1 MGYMCIMHI
10 YMNICMIPSPAH
22 ETPPL
27 EWVGSPRNT
36 PLPRILLV
44 FCSSWHIYLCNA
56 HAKVK
61 LPTYNLF
68 LHSYI
73 HTYIYIHNPLHIPDK
88 PSCYILC
95 LYTTYKL
102 STCYIFTLYAL
113 STKNLCILYI
123 YIEPIYYIYITY
135 ILSIYYQEAI

>member
-1 MGYMCIMHI
+1 MYI

-36 PLPRILLV
+36 PLPCILLV
-44 FCSSWHIYLCNA
+44 FCSPWHIYLCNA

-73 HTYIYIHNPLHIPDK
+73 PTCIHTYIHTYIYIYIHIYIHNPLHIPDK

-95 LYTTYKL
+95 LYTTYRL
-102 STCYIFTLYAL
+102 STCYIFTLCAIYKKPIY
-113 STKNLCILYI
+113 TI
-123 YIEPIYYIYITY
+123 YI
-135 ILSIYYQEAI
+135 